1 MCLVPYLHHLLDSSR
16 QHSGDSPVVV
26 QWIRL
31 RDSSAGG
38 AGSIPG
44 WETKIFPCHAVWPK
58 PKKKQKTKKPEN
70 KQYNELGASLC
81 PSQRWENCVLWSL
94 SNSLAVRTRAL
105 ILKFDSR
112 VILQRLHSESE
123 VTECSRPNASSTNY
137 LIVQIST
144 CATKKHRGLKNLLNK
159 STRITSRLQSG
170 LATSWSELASP
181 HLSFGLIPHLM
192 WRRQWHPTPVLLPGE
207 SHGWRSLVGCSP
219 WGR

>member
-1 MCLVPYLHHLLDSSR
+1 MCLHHLLDSSR

-26 QWIRL
+26 QRIRL
-31 RDSSAGG
+31 CASSAGG

-58 PKKKQKTKKPEN
+58 AKKKKPEN
-70 KQYNELGASLC
+70 KQYNEVGASLC

-94 SNSLAVRTRAL
+94 SNSPAVRTRTL

-112 VILQRLHSESE
+112 VILQSLHSESE

-144 CATKKHRGLKNLLNK
+144 CASKKCQGLKNLLNK
-159 STRITSRLQSG
+159 STGITSRLQSG
-170 LATSWSELASP
+170 VATSWSELASP

-192 WRRQWHPTPVLLPGE
+192 RRRQWHPTPVLLPGK
-207 SHGWRSLVGCSP
+207 SHGRRSLVGCSP
-219 WGR
+219 WGH